1 MDPAGSGRIATVT
14 AALLAG
20 GASSRLGRDKSRV
33 ELDGVASSTRIARLL
48 AGLFDEVMLVG
59 GDPPADAPGRRVRDV
74 EGTRCGLRGLV
85 SALDAAGGERV
96 LVVATDLPLVS
107 ADLLLALVAWPEA
120 DAVVPRTADGSHPL
134 CALYR
139 RDPVLPLARERL
151 AAGSLELRGLL
162 GEIDTRF
169 LDEAEMER
177 LDPGGH
183 ALSNLNTPDDLA
195 RIESRIAGTHGGT
208 P

>member
-1 MDPAGSGRIATVT
+1 VDPAGPGRIATVT

-48 AGLFDEVMLVG
+48 AGLFDEVILVG
-59 GDPPADAPGRRVRDV
+59 GDPPADTPGRRVRDV
-74 EGTRCGLRGLV
+74 EGCRCGLRGLV
-85 SALDAAGGERV
+85 SALAAAGGERV
-96 LVVATDLPLVS
+96 LVVATDLPLVT

-120 DAVVPRTADGSHPL
+120 DAVVPRTADGCHPL

-139 RDPVLPLARERL
+139 RDSVLPVARARL
-151 AAGSLELRGLL
+151 AAGVLELRGLL
-162 GEIDTRF
+162 GATDTRF

-177 LDPGGH
+177 LDPAGH

-195 RIESRIAGTHGGT
+195 RIESLIGGTHGGS

>member
-1 MDPAGSGRIATVT
+1 MAPAGPGRIATVT

-33 ELDGVASSTRIARLL
+33 DLDGVASSTRIARLL
-48 AGLFDEVMLVG
+48 AGLFDEVILVG

-74 EGTRCGLRGLV
+74 EGPRCGLRGLV
-85 SALDAAGGERV
+85 SALEAAGGERV
-96 LVVATDLPLVS
+96 LVVATDLPLVT

-139 RDPVLPLARERL
+139 RDSVLPVARARL
-151 AAGSLELRGLL
+151 AAGVLELRGLL
-162 GEIDTRF
+162 GATDTRF

-195 RIESRIAGTHGGT
+195 RIESRIAGTHGGS

>member
-1 MDPAGSGRIATVT
+1 MAPAGPGRIATVT
-14 AALLAG
+14 AALLVG

-96 LVVATDLPLVS
+96 LVVATDLPLVT

-120 DAVVPRTADGSHPL
+120 DAVVPRTADGSHSL

-139 RDPVLPLARERL
+139 RDSVLPVAQARL
-151 AAGSLELRGLL
+151 AAGVLELRGLL
-162 GEIDTRF
+162 GAIDTRF

-177 LDPGGH
+177 LDPGRH
-183 ALSNLNTPDDLA
+183 ALANFNTPDDLA
-195 RIESRIAGTHGGT
+195 RIESLIAGTHEGS